1 LKLRLKE
8 VDLFSVLWIS
18 KSTGMC
24 AVGFSSEQ
32 DAVMAE
38 QLQSAEMV
46 GRENERLQT
55 ELKDAVSSF

>member
-1 LKLRLKE
+1 M
-8 VDLFSVLWIS
+8 VD
-18 KSTGMC
+18 
-24 AVGFSSEQ
+24 FSSEQ